1 MTLTERRAAAG
12 AAPRSARRQ
21 TSPARRR
28 HDLRRAGLWALLVA
42 FVALYAFPFLYLVLT
57 SLKRPIDTI
66 AIPPTVLPHHFSFS
80 NYISALHSSG
90 VVASFVNSLTTAT
103 ISTVLALALA
113 VPAAYGVTRY
123 RTRAG
128 RVFILGVLVTRMIPA
143 IALGIPLVSLM
154 HAARLTD
161 TPLGVALAH
170 TTISLP
176 LSIWLMTSF
185 FEAVPVEID
194 EAAQVDGAGRFHAL
208 VRVVLPMVSGG
219 LAVTA
224 IFAFLAS
231 WNEFMFALLL
241 TSVRAQTTPIVI
253 ANFQTQFGL
262 QWGPMTALATLYSM
276 PVVILAL
283 LLQKRIVAGLSL
295 GAVKG

>member
-1 MTLTERRAAAG
+1 MSTVSMQATTAPVDVAGQVRPTRR
-12 AAPRSARRQ
+12 PRRPRR
-21 TSPARRR
+21 
-28 HDLRRAGLWALLVA
+28 LGLWALLVV
-42 FVALYAFPFLYLVLT
+42 FVLLYAFPFVYLVLT

-66 AIPPTVLPHHFSFS
+66 AVPPTLLPHHFSLT
-80 NYISALHSSG
+80 NYVEALRREG
-90 VVASFVNSLTTAT
+90 VIASFINSVSVAT
-103 ISTVLALALA
+103 ISTALSLALA

-143 IALGIPLVSLM
+143 IAIGLPLVGIM
-154 HAARLTD
+154 HAVRLTD

-194 EAAQVDGAGRFHAL
+194 EAAQVDGAGRLGAL
-208 VRVVLPMVSGG
+208 IRVVLPMVSGG

-231 WNEFMFALLL
+231 WNEFLFALLL
-241 TSVRAQTTPIVI
+241 TAVRSQTTPIVI

-262 QWGPMTALATLYSM
+262 EWGPMTALATLYSM